1 MMNQR
6 SKVFFKEF
14 GRQLRISENRMAHF
28 YPRTDVRK
36 RTAPAKST
44 GAVLR
49 HDFRSRDRTLLR
61 CGVAKEIIQRAL
73 IE

>member
-1 MMNQR
+1 
-6 SKVFFKEF
+6 
-14 GRQLRISENRMAHF
+14 MAHI

>member
-1 MMNQR
+1 MGGNYEQVR
-6 SKVFFKEF
+6 TEWRTSIR
-14 GRQLRISENRMAHF
+14 GRMCEE
-28 YPRTDVRK
+28 

-44 GAVLR
+44 GAVVR
-49 HDFRSRDRTLLR
+49 HDFRSRDRALLR